1 MPVSQIWSQKS
12 SLAAEQAAAGSF
24 DTAMRLL
31 HRQLGIKNFAPLK
44 RCFLIC
50 SVAAIAICV
59 LCLHLLWFRLPLSVD
74 GTSLPVPTS
83 VACQLL
89 FLILSARREAQI
101 WLQSHNS
108 GKFTEALRLFL
119 SILQTIPLVV
129 VESRREVDEV
139 KDLVSIVKEY
149 VLGLKMELKRRETKD
164 DPVRQQELAA
174 YFTHCE
180 LQAPH
185 LRLALLSAMGVC
197 YKAKNL
203 ATADKF
209 ARRLLETSPVESQAK
224 MARQVIQAAEQDRK
238 TFRVLTAPL
247 VLYQARKETSARS
260 VILQSLAQTHRFAM
274 LSISSPVNN
283 SVSKSIPIVRFYY
296 YLRRV

>member
-1 MPVSQIWSQKS
+1 MGKVDGELDDLELPPELDTPKVSANARS
-12 SLAAEQAAAGSF
+12 SLCHTNSEYA
-24 DTAMRLL
+24 L
-31 HRQLGIKNFAPLK
+31 
-44 RCFLIC
+44 
-50 SVAAIAICV
+50 AAIAICV
-59 LCLHLLWFRLPLSVD
+59 LCLHLLWFHLPLSVD

-89 FLILSARREAQI
+89 FMILSARREAQI

-139 KDLVSIVKEY
+139 KDCTSPTA
-149 VLGLKMELKRRETKD
+149 R
-164 DPVRQQELAA
+164 
-174 YFTHCE
+174 
-180 LQAPH
+180 
-185 LRLALLSAMGVC
+185 SAECNGSC

-274 LSISSPVNN
+274 LSVSSPVNN
-283 SVSKSIPIVRFYY
+283 SDSVSLMIFCCP
-296 YLRRV
+296 LHQWTEE